1 MQTFSSIMLS
11 ILERLAELFPGS
23 NYSTRLESYIESKG
37 VTDAAQLEYYLKE
50 FDTQERKQY
59 L

>member
-1 MQTFSSIMLS
+1 MLS